1 MGTTLVDN
9 ATFHLLMTEY
19 FIPFYTQVSAG
30 QDHTVL
36 LRSDGRAVAF
46 GANDLGMCS
55 IPRLD
60 DGVSY
65 TQISGAFTHTV
76 LLRSDGRA
84 VACGENA
91 AGKCDIPPLDGGMS
105 YSQVSAGFHHTILL
119 RSDGSVVGCG
129 TDDYGECD
137 IEPPEAGTWYVADV
151 PCSRDAV
158 LQAEFVCQDDAML
171 LVCSGLAGEEVL
183 RFNAHLYD
191 LAWNTHTRVALELN
205 VPLTESSNSLA

>member
-1 MGTTLVDN
+1 MRHSLQPWSTKYFSEVMASAVACGDN
-9 ATFHLLMTEY
+9 TGRQCNIPPLDDGVFLYH
-19 FIPFYTQVSAG
+19 FIPKCSAG

-60 DGVSY
+60 GGVSY

-105 YSQVSAGFHHTILL
+105 YSQVSAGFHH
-119 RSDGSVVGCG
+119 
-129 TDDYGECD
+129 Y
-137 IEPPEAGTWYVADV
+137 
-151 PCSRDAV
+151 
-158 LQAEFVCQDDAML
+158 
-171 LVCSGLAGEEVL
+171 
-183 RFNAHLYD
+183 
-191 LAWNTHTRVALELN
+191 NT
-205 VPLTESSNSLA
+205 S

>member
-1 MGTTLVDN
+1 M
-9 ATFHLLMTEY
+9 AEC
-19 FIPFYTQVSAG
+19 
-30 QDHTVL
+30 HTAKFL
-36 LRSDGRAVAF
+36 QA
-46 GANDLGMCS
+46 S
-55 IPRLD
+55 I
-60 DGVSY
+60 
-65 TQISGAFTHTV
+65 TI
-76 LLRSDGRA
+76 
-84 VACGENA
+84 
-91 AGKCDIPPLDGGMS
+91 
-105 YSQVSAGFHHTILL
+105 ILL

>member
-1 MGTTLVDN
+1 MGTILVDN

-46 GANDLGMCS
+46 RANDLGMCS

-105 YSQVSAGFHHTILL
+105 YSQVSAGFHH
-119 RSDGSVVGCG
+119 
-129 TDDYGECD
+129 Y
-137 IEPPEAGTWYVADV
+137 
-151 PCSRDAV
+151 
-158 LQAEFVCQDDAML
+158 
-171 LVCSGLAGEEVL
+171 
-183 RFNAHLYD
+183 
-191 LAWNTHTRVALELN
+191 NT
-205 VPLTESSNSLA
+205 S